1 MSTEKKTASADLAST
16 FGGLRSQG
24 SRVPPKGST
33 QTGEARPK
41 GATYTASL
49 LDHVRSEC
57 DKAGVSAKRKG
68 QFISM
73 IQEFNLEWRA
83 ANPTSNHTKK
93 PYDGKMNFGRYKN
106 KTISQVAS
114 IDPSYLRWCLQK
126 QKQYLGEERIKDIQA
141 QLKKI
146 DEADF
151 SDDE

>member
-1 MSTEKKTASADLAST
+1 MSVPRNAGRGATEKKTAS
-16 FGGLRSQG
+16 
-24 SRVPPKGST
+24 PPA
-33 QTGEARPK
+33 TGEARPK

-93 PYDGKMNFGRYKN
+93 PYDGTLSWGKYKG
-106 KTISQVAS
+106 KKISQIAA
-114 IDPSYLRWCLQK
+114 IDSSYLRWALEK
-126 QKQYLGEERIKDIQA
+126 QKKYLSAECVADIQNH
-141 QLKKI
+141 LKKI
-146 DEADF
+146 DDADF
-151 SDDE
+151 SDEE